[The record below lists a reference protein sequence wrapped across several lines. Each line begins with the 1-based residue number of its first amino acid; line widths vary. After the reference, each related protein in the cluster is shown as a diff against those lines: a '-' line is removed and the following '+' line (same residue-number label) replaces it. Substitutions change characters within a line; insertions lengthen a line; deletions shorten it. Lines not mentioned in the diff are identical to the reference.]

1 MNDREAIEMMRRA
14 AGEIR
19 DLRAHIDRLSPRA
32 EAYEVIR
39 TITGM
44 VPRPSMGGSPDLAW
58 QLDRRAAEL
67 EKEMMQPVVTDL
79 EPTPAPEI

>member
-1 MNDREAIEMMRRA
+1 MNNREAIEMLRRT

-19 DLRAHIDRLSPRA
+19 DLRAHIDRLSPKA

-39 TITGM
+39 TIAGM

-58 QLDRRAAEL
+58 QLERRAQEL

-79 EPTPAPEI
+79 EPAPAPEI